1 MQTSGSKHATNE
13 YKRGRTRVSYSAHAM
28 VKSGK
33 IGAIKGMVRDIAIDA
48 LYLHIKPIFE
58 IDDHV
63 KVEIILLGAG
73 SQLII
78 NVPAVVTR
86 QDRKGVAMRFV
97 SPLEWWPVFTFFP
110 LHNLDGETAQK
121 EKYSLN
127 N

>member
-1 MQTSGSKHATNE
+1 MVPNTLRANINE
-13 YKRGRTRVSYSAHAM
+13 ANYSAHAM

-33 IGAIKGMVRDIAIDA
+33 IGAIKGMVREIAIDA

-78 NVPAVVTR
+78 NVPAIVTR
-86 QDRKGVAMRFV
+86 QDKKGVAMRLSLPWNGGRC
-97 SPLEWWPVFTFFP
+97 SPFSPCT
-110 LHNLDGETAQK
+110 T
-121 EKYSLN
+121 
-127 N
+127 